1 MTCTVDVLFGGFPG
15 SKVKIRS
22 LFLVKWNKK
31 LVLSKYEAFIVNI
44 MFVILNK
51 VYNFLLS
58 SFLHLSFTQ
67 NLQINKKKTVAEKTF
82 DTNNDALFK
91 TNINPFS
98 PQYFT
103 FLLISLRWWIAK
115 LAYAFSDS
123 IWIVNV
129 SSSILLF
136 PESGQ
141 YLSHLIWNKMHMIWL
156 NYNRT
161 YAWCHS
167 YFESFWKGSYFRK
180 L

>member
-31 LVLSKYEAFIVNI
+31 LVLSKYEAFIINI